1 MAYLVGFAI
10 AALVGLTGVGAGSL
24 TAPILILFFG
34 MAPAESVGT
43 ALIFGAITKIS
54 VVPVYMARK
63 QVNLRVLVLL
73 CLGGLPGVLA
83 GSLLLDRLDMKRQ
96 ENYLF
101 LVLGATVFVTA
112 LYSLY
117 RSTKSKS
124 GIEQRDHAGFL
135 PLLALP
141 IGAEVGFS
149 SAGAGALGSLALL
162 CLTPLTPAQVVGTDL
177 SYGLL
182 LSVIGG
188 GFHMLSGHF
197 GSGMLLKL
205 IVGGLFG
212 AFAGA
217 TLSGVLPPRPL
228 RVLLCVAL
236 VSLGAELC
244 WKALTQ
250 IVGG

>member
-1 MAYLVGFAI
+1 MEYLVGFFI

-34 MAPAESVGT
+34 MAPAEAVGT
-43 ALIFGAITKIS
+43 ALIFGAVTKIS
-54 VVPVYMARK
+54 VVPIYVARK
-63 QVNLRVLVLL
+63 QVDYRVLLLL
-73 CLGGLPGVLA
+73 CLGGVPGVLA
-83 GSLLLDRLDMKRQ
+83 GSFVLEHLDIKKQQNL
-96 ENYLF
+96 LF
-101 LVLGATVFVTA
+101 LVLGATVLITA

-117 RSTKSKS
+117 RSTRGGGPLLK
-124 GIEQRDHAGFL
+124 RDHSKLIPFLAAG
-135 PLLALP
+135 

-177 SYGLL
+177 SFGLL

-188 GFHMLSGHF
+188 GLHILSGHY
-197 GSGMLLKL
+197 GSAMLAKL

-217 TLSGVLPPRPL
+217 NLAAILPSKPL
-228 RVLLCVAL
+228 RIVLSVWL
-236 VSLGAELC
+236 VSLGGELC
-244 WKALTQ
+244 WKAL
-250 IVGG
+250 V

>member
-1 MAYLVGFAI
+1 
-10 AALVGLTGVGAGSL
+10 
-24 TAPILILFFG
+24 

-43 ALIFGAITKIS
+43 ALIFGAVTKIA

-63 QVNLRVLVLL
+63 QVSLKVLGLL

-83 GSLLLDRLDMKRQ
+83 GSVLLEKLDLKKQ
-96 ENYLF
+96 QNSLF
-101 LVLGATVFVTA
+101 LVLGATVLITA

-117 RSTKSKS
+117 RSTRKI
-124 GIEQRDHAGFL
+124 GDVVPRDHAGYL
-135 PLLALP
+135 PILAAG

-177 SYGLL
+177 SFGLV

-188 GFHMLSGHF
+188 GFHLFSGHF
-197 GSGMLLKL
+197 ETAMLLKL
-205 IVGGLFG
+205 IIGGVLG

-217 TLSGVLPPRPL
+217 SLGGVLPPRPL
-228 RVLLCVAL
+228 RIVLCIAL
-236 VSLGAELC
+236 ASLGAELC
-244 WKALTQ
+244 WKA
-250 IVGG
+250 VSG